1 MIRRLVDITISS
13 LVLLILLPVFLLVAL
28 AILLDSPGNPLYRG
42 WRAGKDGRL
51 FRMLKFRSM
60 VVNADRSGSAVT
72 GKTDPRITRVGYFI
86 RKTKLDEFPQFW
98 NVLIGDMT
106 LIGPRPEAPS
116 IVKLYTSEQRQV
128 LRVKPG
134 LTGPSQISCTED
146 ESMAVLSSEAAE
158 RYYIQHV
165 LERRL
170 AIDAAYLQSRS
181 LSGDLA
187 LVGQTIGLML
197 RALFGNGSR
206 APVSR

>member
-1 MIRRLVDITISS
+1 MIRRLADIVVSS
-13 LVLLILLPVFLLVAL
+13 LVLIILSPVFVLVSV
-28 AILLDSPGNPLYRG
+28 AIRLDSPGNPLYRG
-42 WRAGKDGRL
+42 WRVGKDGRL

-60 VVNADRSGSAVT
+60 ITNTDCSGSAVT
-72 GKTDPRITRVGYFI
+72 GKNDPRITKVGHFI

-98 NVLIGDMT
+98 NVLVGDMT

-116 IVKLYTSEQRQV
+116 IVELYTSEQRRV
-128 LRVKPG
+128 LSVKPG

-170 AIDAAYLQSRS
+170 AMDAEYIRNRS
-181 LSGDLA
+181 LTSDLS
-187 LVGQTIGLML
+187 LIGQTMGLML
-197 RALFGNGSR
+197 RALLGTR
-206 APVSR
+206 P